1 MKVST
6 CILVFL
12 LLFFLLLL
20 LVLVLV
26 VFLLQEHWSP
36 IPVIGHFGAILDLD
50 NIADLKSVHVNHN
63 IIR

>member
-1 MKVST
+1 
-6 CILVFL
+6 
-12 LLFFLLLL
+12 
-20 LVLVLV
+20 

>member
-1 MKVST
+1 MKMST
-6 CILVFL
+6 CILVLL

-20 LVLVLV
+20 LVLVL
-26 VFLLQEHWSP
+26 LLVQGHWSP
-36 IPVIGHFGAILDLD
+36 IPVIGNFGAILDLD